1 MLNERSFNTDL
12 LSSASRTAS
21 HRSAQMSAFHG
32 ATAQS
37 DRRLTGHD
45 AAVVF
50 TAGLLLLAASGC
62 RRAEPQPVPPQVVK
76 VAVAQQSG
84 SARDLR
90 MSGTIEAERSTSLS
104 FAEPGTIEEVL
115 VQEGEAVRRGQ
126 ALARLGAS
134 SYKDALGIAKA
145 KADQAEDA
153 YRRFEPM
160 HRNRTMPDVKWV
172 EVETGVRLARL
183 ALSMAQKSVD
193 DTILRAPESGIVAR
207 RNAEPG
213 ATAIPGNPVITLVQT
228 RTVLAAA
235 PVPETQLA
243 GVKKGQAGRIV
254 VGALGR
260 TFEGSVR
267 EVGVV
272 ANPLT
277 RTYTVKVAVL
287 NPDGALRIG
296 MVAEVFLRQENSNQT
311 VVVPPEAV
319 RMDEAGN
326 ACVYIVGPDGK
337 LRRQA
342 VEVSGFLGEGTAIA
356 HGVAAGD
363 RVVTSGSPMLADGM
377 TVKVGRN

>member
-1 MLNERSFNTDL
+1 METR
-12 LSSASRTAS
+12 
-21 HRSAQMSAFHG
+21 QG

-37 DRRLTGHD
+37 DHRLTEHHV
-45 AAVVF
+45 AVALA
-50 TAGLLLLAASGC
+50 AGLLLLAASGC
-62 RRAEPQPVPPQVVK
+62 RRAESQAAPPQVVQ
-76 VAVAQQSG
+76 VAVAQQSD

-104 FAEPGTIEEVL
+104 FTEPGTIEEVL
-115 VQEGEAVRRGQ
+115 VQEGEFVHSGQ
-126 ALARLGAS
+126 ALARLTAA

-145 KADQAEDA
+145 RADQAEDA

-172 EVETGVRLARL
+172 EVETGVQQARL
-183 ALSMAQKSVD
+183 ALSVAQKGVD
-193 DTILRAPESGIVAR
+193 DTVLRAPESGIVAR

-213 ATAIPGNPVITLVQT
+213 ATAIPGIPAITLVQT
-228 RTVLAAA
+228 RTVLATA
-235 PVPETQLA
+235 PVPETQVV

-260 TFEGSVR
+260 TFEGTVR

-277 RTYTVKVAVL
+277 RTYTVKVAVP
-287 NPDGALRIG
+287 NPDGALRVG
-296 MVAEVFLRQENSNQT
+296 MVAEVFLRQEKPSQT

-319 RMDEAGN
+319 RVDEAGN

-342 VEVSGFLGEGTAIA
+342 VEVSGFLGEGTALA

-377 TVKVGRN
+377 TVKVGGT